1 MDTSELLLGLGLIIV
16 SVLNSIAIAYAVR
29 RQKPQEKAKESSK
42 EESNGD
48 EPQAEEEEQ
57 KTVPSSE
64 KRPRS
69 KAEILAWR
77 QSIIE
82 SLEHE
87 RGTKVITMI
96 HKKELWTRPGEA
108 EEIGIEDTTKVLL
121 EFRKTPI
128 DKPVDLILHTP
139 GGFAVAAQMMA
150 MAIKFHRGKVTVM
163 VPFYAFSGG
172 SMMSLAADE
181 IRMEKYSVL
190 GPVDPQ
196 VPTPDGMYPA
206 GSLAALVKM
215 KPIQNITDRMVIL
228 ADAGN
233 LEIENAKSFVM
244 WLLDGKMPKDQAERV
259 ADFLSRGV
267 MTHGTPITLDVA
279 RMLGLNVVEGVPE
292 KVYELFKTFAFT
304 GQSYKGS

>member
-1 MDTSELLLGLGLIIV
+1 MDVSELLLGLGLISV
-16 SVLNSIAIAYAVR
+16 SALNSIAIVYAVR
-29 RQKPQEKAKESSK
+29 QQKGPARTEESSK
-42 EESNGD
+42 PKEENNL
-48 EPQAEEEEQ
+48 EEAQ
-57 KTVPSSE
+57 PGASPAE
-64 KRPRS
+64 KRPTS

-77 QSIIE
+77 RSIIDG
-82 SLEHE
+82 LERE

-96 HKKELWTRPGEA
+96 HKKELWTRPGEH

-121 EFRKTPI
+121 ELRKTPP

-139 GGFAVAAQMMA
+139 GGFALAAQMMA

-163 VPFYAFSGG
+163 VPFYAMSGG
-172 SMMSLAADE
+172 SLMSLAADE

-206 GSLAALVKM
+206 GSLATLVKI

-244 WLLDGKMPKDQAERV
+244 WLLEGKMPKEQAERV
-259 ADFLSRGV
+259 ADFLSKGI

-279 RMLGLNVVEGVPE
+279 RALGLNVVEGIPDE
-292 KVYELFKTFAFT
+292 VYKLFKTFSFT